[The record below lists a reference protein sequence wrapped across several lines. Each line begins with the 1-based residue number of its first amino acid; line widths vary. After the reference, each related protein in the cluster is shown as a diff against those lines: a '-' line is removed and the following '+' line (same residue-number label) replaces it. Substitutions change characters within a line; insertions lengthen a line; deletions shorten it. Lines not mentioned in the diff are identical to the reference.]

1 MRRAPL
7 CALLLFSA
15 AYAGAQSSGV
25 QVLEKFTKALSSA
38 KALTASYT
46 VQPIGGIA
54 TSYNLSLAKPNLAK
68 IDSSTQLIVADGT
81 NIVTYDK
88 VKKTY
93 YKRPETD
100 QELQKLATGS
110 DLYVW
115 AAFFNP
121 KIGEKYTAVHAAGTK
136 TRRGVTY
143 NVVDFNM
150 PTSRPTAV
158 IYYLDQTDNIVRQAE
173 FSVNSGITTELTVFQ
188 AKTLAI
194 GDKVD
199 PTYYAFTPPDGSR
212 ELTAAE
218 LNAGKWY
225 TKLDDALAEAKA
237 TNKLVFAFFDADW

>member
-68 IDSSTQLIVADGT
+68 IDTPSQLIVADGT

-93 YKRPETD
+93 YKKPETS
-100 QELQKLATGS
+100 QELTKLVSGS
-110 DLYVW
+110 DLYIW
-115 AAFFNP
+115 ASFFDG
-121 KIGEKYTAVHAAGTK
+121 KAYARCTEVRDGGTK
-136 TRRGVTY
+136 TRKGVTY
-143 NVVDFNM
+143 NVVSFSL
-150 PTSRPTAV
+150 PSARPTTATF
-158 IYYLDQTDNIVRQAE
+158 YLDQTDNLVRQAE
-173 FSVNSGITTELTVFQ
+173 FSVNSGTTIDLTVYQ
-188 AKTLAI
+188 TKSVAVA
-194 GDKVD
+194 DKVD
-199 PTYYAFTPPDGSR
+199 TTLYAFTPPDGSR

-218 LNAGKWY
+218 INAGKWY
-225 TKLDDALAEAKA
+225 TNIGEALDAAKA
-237 TNKLVFAFFDADW
+237 ANKNVFVFFEADW